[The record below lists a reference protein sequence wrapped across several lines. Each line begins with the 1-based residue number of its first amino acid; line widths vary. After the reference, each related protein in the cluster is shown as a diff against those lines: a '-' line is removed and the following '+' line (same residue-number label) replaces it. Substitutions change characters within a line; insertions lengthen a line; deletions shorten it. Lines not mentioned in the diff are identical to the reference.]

1 MELKG
6 AVAIVTGGARGL
18 GRAIAEAYADR
29 GVRVAI
35 VDLLEDQLR
44 QTAEEMKR
52 GGAAVLPV
60 PTDVTVASQVEAMAA
75 QVKEKLGPVDILVN
89 CAGSL
94 SAIGPVW
101 EVDYERWFRDVTV
114 NLYGTFLCCRAV
126 VKDMIERKSGY
137 ILNMV
142 GGGVGDPHAYTTGY
156 ASSKA
161 GVMRLTEG
169 LAKEAA
175 PHGVKV
181 FAMQPGAV
189 RTAMTKFIMESP
201 EGRKWRPTFSRLFE
215 ESRDVPSALVARL
228 AVDLV
233 SGRADLL
240 TGRYFDAR
248 YDFGALVKDIDNI
261 INEDRFTLRLVR

>member
-29 GVRVAI
+29 GARVAI
-35 VDLLEDQLR
+35 VDLLKDRLR
-44 QTAEEMKR
+44 QTAEQMER
-52 GGAAVLPV
+52 SGAVVLPV
-60 PTDVTVASQVEAMAA
+60 PVDVTVVSQVEAMATK
-75 QVKEKLGPVDILVN
+75 VREKLGPVDVLVN

-101 EVDYERWFRDVTV
+101 EVDHKRWFQDVTV

-126 VKDMIERKSGY
+126 VRHMIERKFGY

-156 ASSKA
+156 ACSKTA
-161 GVMRLTEG
+161 VMRLTEG

-175 PHGVKV
+175 PQGVKV

-189 RTAMTKFIMESP
+189 LTAMTKFIMESP
-201 EGRKWRPTFSRLFE
+201 EGRKWRPTFSKIFE
-215 ESRDVPSALVARL
+215 QGRDAPPALVAKL
-228 AVDLV
+228 AVELV
-233 SGRADLL
+233 SGKADLL

-248 YDFGALVKDIDNI
+248 YDLEAVVKDTDAILSQ
-261 INEDRFTLRLVR
+261 DRLTLRLRK